1 MGSKAE
7 KGQCRGQEM
16 LGMRVTTVALI
27 IAALILTAP
36 LTPSHPLGEYAVKA
50 LLALPQSQ
58 TASFTFH
65 PAVFVTD
72 VSEC

>member
-36 LTPSHPLGEYAVKA
+36 FDSFSSLKA